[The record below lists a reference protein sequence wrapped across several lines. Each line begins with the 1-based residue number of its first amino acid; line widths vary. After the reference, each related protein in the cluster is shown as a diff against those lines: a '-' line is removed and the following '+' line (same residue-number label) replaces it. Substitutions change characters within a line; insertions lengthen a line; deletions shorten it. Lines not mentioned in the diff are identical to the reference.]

1 MAQFISL
8 RTQGRCSEIMV
19 NVDEISSCHIEG
31 GGFSSYTD
39 YILIL
44 KNGTRYNL
52 NAESYN
58 KVTNLISEQSMT
70 DKVHN
75 TMNFMN

>member
-8 RTQGRCSEIMV
+8 HTQGRSNEIMV
-19 NVDEISSCHIEG
+19 NVDEISSCHIES
-31 GGFSSYTD
+31 GFSYTD

-44 KNGTRYNL
+44 KCGTRYNL

-58 KVTNLISEQSMT
+58 KVMSLICE
-70 DKVHN
+70 
-75 TMNFMN
+75 

>member
-1 MAQFISL
+1 MTQFIRL
-8 RTQGRCSEIMV
+8 YTQCRRGEIMV

-31 GGFSSYTD
+31 GFGYTD

-44 KNGTRYNL
+44 KCGTRYNL

-58 KVTNLISEQSMT
+58 KVTSLISE
-70 DKVHN
+70 
-75 TMNFMN
+75 

>member
-8 RTQGRCSEIMV
+8 RTQGRYGDTIMV

-31 GGFSSYTD
+31 GFSYTD
-39 YILIL
+39 YILVL

-58 KVTNLISEQSMT
+58 KVTNLISE
-70 DKVHN
+70 
-75 TMNFMN
+75 

>member
-8 RTQGRCSEIMV
+8 RTQGRFGDIMV

-31 GGFSSYTD
+31 GFSYRD
-39 YILIL
+39 YILVL

-52 NAESYN
+52 NAESYY
-58 KVTNLISEQSMT
+58 KVTNLISE
-70 DKVHN
+70 
-75 TMNFMN
+75 

>member
-1 MAQFISL
+1 MAQFIRL
-8 RTQGRCSEIMV
+8 CTQGSCSEIMV

-31 GGFSSYTD
+31 GFSYTD

-58 KVTNLISEQSMT
+58 KVTNLISE
-70 DKVHN
+70 
-75 TMNFMN
+75 